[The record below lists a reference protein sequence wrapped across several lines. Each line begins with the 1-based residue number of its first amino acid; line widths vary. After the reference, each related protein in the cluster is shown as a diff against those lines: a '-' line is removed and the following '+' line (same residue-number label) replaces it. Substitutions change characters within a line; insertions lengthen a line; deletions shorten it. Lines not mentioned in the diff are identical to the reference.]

1 MTLMRRPLI
10 AALCVSCTCLSAVPA
25 LASSREGFG
34 AATPKPL
41 RGEDG
46 QEVRQ
51 QIQITAPGPG
61 EMPMFMGPNRQPKT
75 GTGILRGRVLASDT
89 GTPIRRAQVRV
100 MSPDIGTKTALTDAQ
115 GRFEFKD
122 LPASRFNMSVTKSG
136 FVPMQY
142 GQNRP
147 FEPGRPIELAEAQLM
162 EKADV
167 SLPRGSVLAGRVVD
181 EFGEPVADA
190 NVSAMRMQFT
200 NGKRR
205 LVPSGRN
212 AMTNDLGQF
221 RIYGL
226 PPGDYYV
233 SATLRSF
240 DNMMMDLAGGPGG
253 PAGSNQS
260 AGYAPTYYP
269 GSPSPA
275 EAQRVS
281 VAVGQELA
289 SVDIALQ
296 PVRLVRIT
304 GTAIGT
310 DGKPMSGGMVMLMP
324 STREAVM
331 FGPGGTSRTNSDGQF
346 TISGVAPG
354 EYTLQLRSSGPMM
367 TEVAGGGAM
376 VFAMSANAPGAP
388 PGVPQG
394 EPEFASVPVS
404 VSGEDINNLVVVA
417 THGAKATGRVTFD
430 GGVKPEGTAAIR
442 VTAPSA
448 DQDGGPVIAFGGS
461 QVKENGSFELN
472 GLTGTRLFRAGTLPK
487 GWFLKSVRVD
497 GRDVTDTGVEFKS
510 GEDVAGIEIE
520 LTNKSTNL
528 AGSVTDDRG
537 QAAKDYTVVVF
548 ADDQQKWVLPLNRWT
563 ASARPDQDGRFKV
576 SSLPPGGYYAIAV
589 DYVPAGEWSDPD
601 WLERARTKATHF
613 TLDEGGARSLELKL
627 TGM

>member
-1 MTLMRRPLI
+1 MPRPLI
-10 AALCVSCTCLSAVPA
+10 AALCVSFACLA
-25 LASSREGFG
+25 AS
-34 AATPKPL
+34 KPL
-41 RGEDG
+41 RGEG
-46 QEVRQ
+46 AQEVRQ

-75 GTGILRGRVLASDT
+75 GTGILRGRVIASDT
-89 GTPIRRAQVRV
+89 GSPIRRAQVRV
-100 MSPDIGTKTALTDAQ
+100 ISPDIGAKTALTDAQ

-136 FVPMQY
+136 FVSMQY

-200 NGKRR
+200 NGRRR

-212 AMTNDLGQF
+212 ATTNDLGQF
-221 RIYGL
+221 RLYGL

-240 DNMMMDLAGGPGG
+240 DMMMDVVGGPGG
-253 PAGSNQS
+253 PTGSNQS

-296 PVRLVRIT
+296 PVRLAKIT

-310 DGKPMSGGMVMLMP
+310 DGKPMAGAMIMLMP
-324 STREAVM
+324 SMREAM
-331 FGPGGTSRTNSDGQF
+331 LFGPGGTSRTNKDGQF
-346 TISGVAPG
+346 TISGVTPG
-354 EYTLQLRSSGPMM
+354 EYTLQLRSAGAMM
-367 TEVAGGGAM
+367 TEVGGGAM
-376 VFAMSANAPGAP
+376 FFAMNVNGPGEP
-388 PGVPQG
+388 PAGPQA

-404 VSGEDINNLVVVA
+404 VSGEDINNLVVVS
-417 THGAKATGRVTFD
+417 THGAKAAGRISFEGD
-430 GGVKPEGTAAIR
+430 VKPEGLTAIR

-448 DQDGGPVIAFGGS
+448 DQEGGPMIGIGGA
-461 QVKENGSFELN
+461 QVKENGSFELS
-472 GLTGTRLFRAGTLPK
+472 GLTGTRLFRAGALPK
-487 GWFLKSVRVD
+487 GWFFNSVRVE
-497 GRDVTDTGVEFKS
+497 GRDVTDTGIEFKP
-510 GEDVAGIEIE
+510 GEDVSGIEIA
-520 LTNKSTNL
+520 LTNKSTSL
-528 AGSVTDDRG
+528 SGSVTDDKG
-537 QAAKDYTVVVF
+537 HAAKDYTVVVF
-548 ADDQQKWVLPLNRWT
+548 ADDQQKWLLPLNRWMT
-563 ASARPDQDGRFKV
+563 SARPDQDGRFKV

-589 DYVPAGEWSDPD
+589 DYVAAGEWSDPD
-601 WLERARTKATHF
+601 WLERARTKAAHF
-613 TLDEGGARSLELKL
+613 TLDEGGTKSLELKL
-627 TGM
+627 GAMQ